1 MLYNIIKVLA
11 AIFYRIYYRIAIVG
25 KQHIPYNR
33 PLVIAPNHTN
43 AFVDPTAFGM
53 NIRNKVRFFA
63 RGDVFKGHLA
73 KWALNQLNISPMYR
87 MQDGYGELKKN
98 DKAFEECRNLLS
110 DNKTIMIYPEAI
122 CIQEMRLQPLKKGL
136 TRIVFQTEEFFDFKK
151 NVLVVPVG
159 MNYSKAAKF
168 GSRLFIAIGNPIS
181 IKNYEETYKQDRVRA
196 INEFT
201 KYLEREMTK
210 LIITVDNKEN
220 DKLVEGLLDISLY
233 DWMQEKGTDTN
244 DVESQYHASK
254 EIVEMINFIDKEKP
268 ALLETLKSE
277 VKIYTKQL
285 HKLNLRDHLLRPEAI
300 NKMNFGQFFIEF
312 LIIWLGMPFYAIGW
326 LTNALPYIAA
336 RNFADEKVKKVEFYA
351 SFYLN
356 MSMLLW
362 VGYYGIQLLIVAF
375 VYRNWYVLA
384 AFALLVPV
392 TGLYTLW
399 YYPAM
404 KKAFGRLRLL
414 RMVRQQK
421 KKVEQLIQQRMQIIS
436 DIAYAKKEYYSAKQA
451 VNINT

>member
-1 MLYNIIKVLA
+1 MLYYIVKFIAN
-11 AIFYRIYYRIAIVG
+11 IFYRIYYRIAIVG
-25 KQHIPYNR
+25 KQHIPYR
-33 PLVIAPNHTN
+33 HPLVIAPNHTN
-43 AFVDPTAFGM
+43 AFVDPTIFGM
-53 NIRNKVRFFA
+53 GIRNKIRFFA
-63 RGDVFKGHLA
+63 RGDVFKGRLA
-73 KWALNQLNISPMYR
+73 KWALNDLNISPMYR
-87 MQDGYGELKKN
+87 MQDGYSELKKN
-98 DKAFEECRNLLS
+98 DKAFEECKNLLS

-122 CIQEMRLQPLKKGL
+122 CIQEKRLQPLKKGL

-159 MNYSKAAKF
+159 LNYSKAPKF
-168 GSRLFIAIGNPIS
+168 GSRLFINIGAPVS
-181 IKNYEETYKQDRVRA
+181 IKNYEETFKQDKVKA

-220 DKLVEGLLDISLY
+220 DVLAEHLLEISLCE
-233 DWMQEKGTDTN
+233 WMQEKGADTN

-254 EIVEMINFIDKEKP
+254 EVVEMINFIDKEKP
-268 ALLETLKSE
+268 AFLETLKNE
-277 VKIYTKQL
+277 VASYIQQL
-285 HKLNLRDHLLRPEAI
+285 QKLKLRDHLLRPESI
-300 NKMNFGQFFIEF
+300 NQMNFVQFFIEF

-326 LTNALPYIAA
+326 FTNAPPYIVS
-336 RNFADEKVKKVEFYA
+336 RKFADKKIKKAEFYA
-351 SFYLN
+351 SIYLN

-362 VGYYGIQLLIVAF
+362 LAYYGIQLLVVALVF
-375 VYRNWYVLA
+375 RNWSVLGA
-384 AFALLVPV
+384 YALLVPV

-421 KKVEQLIQQRMQIIS
+421 KTVEQLVQQRMQIVS
-436 DIAYAKKEYYSAKQA
+436 DLSFAKKEYYSAKQA
-451 VNINT
+451 VNV